1 MTNPH
6 VSTDDESQPQFVD
19 AEVAHDLISLFIRHE
34 PQPNL
39 RLAVHAGLYGGIPP
53 RPHLDNGRPCPG
65 VLTLNRGLGWSFVMY
80 DRGDAMD
87 IGPIYRG
94 PARRYIDLAVR
105 A

>member
-1 MTNPH
+1 MSH
-6 VSTDDESQPQFVD
+6 PQYAD
-19 AEVAHDLISLFIRHE
+19 PEVMSDILGLFLHHE
-34 PQPNL
+34 PQPTITS
-39 RLAVHAGLYGGIPP
+39 AVHTALWGGIPP
-53 RPHLDNGRPCPG
+53 RPHLDSGKPCPG

-94 PARRYIDLAVR
+94 PARRYIDASIR